1 MGGEKPS
8 GWVTAVDANTGA
20 VRWKYHSD
28 TPVIGGVT
36 PTAGG
41 VVLTGDDAGKDLK
54 SIKTRM
60 NAQKIAAFILNPEL
74 PMPRIFPEPRT
85 AEDERDLH
93 DVVAYVASWP

>member
-1 MGGEKPS
+1 MTTPATS
-8 GWVTAVDANTGA
+8 WFSTVTAGSPPAAT
-20 VRWKYHSD
+20 H
-28 TPVIGGVT
+28 
-36 PTAGG
+36 PTRGKQVYTQACAGCHG
-41 VVLTGDDAGKDLK
+41 PEGDRIAGKDLK

-60 NAQKIAAFILNPEL
+60 NAQKIAAFILNPVL